1 MMYLWAQCLTRWYW
15 VQTDGHL
22 ITHSHVLHVFHTI
35 HERPLWK
42 TSNETWSIKMAKNGH
57 LLLSTRHTCAAASD
71 VLLTPRPP
79 VMTDRRTAAADCVT
93 ASHRRHF
100 HDVLYS
106 FFDAVD
112 NFNLQCKHQ
121 QIIKMSSNEPTCF
134 YINKDYVTYLNTNI
148 MLSTIYQLTSAI
160 YQLTNL
166 WNTGI
171 LNMLLQSLSTDYY
184 RYNMVK

>member
-1 MMYLWAQCLTRWYW
+1 
-15 VQTDGHL
+15 
-22 ITHSHVLHVFHTI
+22 
-35 HERPLWK
+35 
-42 TSNETWSIKMAKNGH
+42 MAKNGH

-160 YQLTNL
+160 PAHKFVK
-166 WNTGI
+166 
-171 LNMLLQSLSTDYY
+171 Y
-184 RYNMVK
+184 RYIKYVATVTFNGLLPLQYGQVSRRRAADKICNIQFQQRTTNNAE